1 MWLKV
6 LRQNISHFARRTKGN
21 VCSFIRT
28 ERENEMLV
36 VAMEKVSIY
45 RY

>member
-21 VCSFIRT
+21 VCSFKL
-28 ERENEMLV
+28 ELKGKM
-36 VAMEKVSIY
+36 KC
-45 RY
+45 